1 LALKKAM
8 HFIQI
13 IVAVL
18 LTVFFGLFVRRFVE
32 RVTRDIE
39 LPPPK
44 KVKPEDWEKV
54 YKPGKDQLATKWMGV
69 LECFVFLAGFWLEKP
84 VIIAGWLAFKVATK
98 WEVWK
103 NIIQVPVTFG
113 KDELSYLQSRSALGS
128 WVFIRFLI
136 GTLANLL
143 IALVATYLGKLVSW

>member
-1 LALKKAM
+1 MDVEKAM

-18 LTVFFGLFVRRFVE
+18 LTAFFGLGVRHFLE

-44 KVKPEDWEKV
+44 KVKPEDWKKV

-69 LECFVFLAGFWLEKP
+69 LERFVFLAGFWLETP
-84 VIIAGWLAFKVATK
+84 AIIAGWLAFKVATK

-103 NIIQVPVTFG
+103 NIVQVPATLG
-113 KDELSYLQSRSALGS
+113 EDEVSYLQSRSAWGS
-128 WVFIRFLI
+128 WVFIRVLI

-143 IALVATYLGKLVSW
+143 IALVATYLGQLVRW